1 MPAMSESSS
10 SSKNWV
16 LILIL
21 LLVAA
26 AVWWLM
32 RGRSSTEEADAARG
46 ENPSLLLDRV
56 WIDSK
61 PEKHTDY
68 MQAMIV
74 LSDAPIGAF
83 QKASAYHMELEIF
96 ESLPE
101 GDDLA
106 RPFVTNYEGKLR
118 RPAPLLKGAAH
129 HLEIGPAES
138 AGPDPQQH
146 LTRGRVRNFHLLDG
160 EIVPCSQD
168 GRSHRRH
175 GDAGWSLSGALPTRL
190 FQTSSTAPTM

>member
-1 MPAMSESSS
+1 MPAMRESS

-32 RGRSSTEEADAARG
+32 RGRSSTEEADPARG

-96 ESLPE
+96 EFQREGAKVSLTFPQRDQRAKFAYQIE
-101 GDDLA
+101 KCDELPPFDLCLTLSANPWKGPKRYYGASDQGNEERATGD
-106 RPFVTNYEGKLR
+106 LR
-118 RPAPLLKGAAH
+118 HRLLHG
-129 HLEIGPAES
+129 LRVAE
-138 AGPDPQQH
+138 
-146 LTRGRVRNFHLLDG
+146 
-160 EIVPCSQD
+160 
-168 GRSHRRH
+168 
-175 GDAGWSLSGALPTRL
+175 
-190 FQTSSTAPTM
+190 